1 MTKKNK
7 IIIGIA
13 AGLAATVIIYNVVKK
28 KTDISGIGDPT
39 GNGTGTGTGS
49 TNPSVPFNANT
60 VAEKLYDAMKY
71 SGTDEEAIF
80 NALKNV
86 TQVQFAQVVAAF
98 QNRSY
103 NSTAGNQINYI
114 PWGDPLPLKNLP
126 YWLKNE
132 LSSSDYQKLSLKF
145 PNHL

>member
-7 IIIGIA
+7 IILGIA

-28 KTDISGIGDPT
+28 KTDISGTGDPT
-39 GNGTGTGTGS
+39 GNGTGSAGS
-49 TNPSVPFNANT
+49 ANPSVPFNANT
-60 VAEKLYDAMKY
+60 IAEKLYDAMKNT
-71 SGTDEEAIF
+71 GTDEDAIF
-80 NALKNV
+80 SALKNV

-103 NSTAGNQINYI
+103 NSTTGNQINYM
-114 PWGDPLPLKNLP
+114 PWGDPLPLRDLP
-126 YWLKNE
+126 YWLKKE

-145 PNHL
+145 PNYL

>member
-7 IIIGIA
+7 IVLGIV

-28 KTDISGIGDPT
+28 KTDISGNGDPT
-39 GNGTGTGTGS
+39 GNGTGS

-60 VAEKLYDAMKY
+60 IAEKLYDAMKNT
-71 SGTDEEAIF
+71 GTDEDAIF
-80 NALKNV
+80 SALRNV
-86 TQVQFAQVVAAF
+86 TQAQFAQVVAAF
-98 QNRSY
+98 KYRSY

-114 PWGDPLPLKNLP
+114 PWGDPLPLKDLP

-145 PNHL
+145 PNYL